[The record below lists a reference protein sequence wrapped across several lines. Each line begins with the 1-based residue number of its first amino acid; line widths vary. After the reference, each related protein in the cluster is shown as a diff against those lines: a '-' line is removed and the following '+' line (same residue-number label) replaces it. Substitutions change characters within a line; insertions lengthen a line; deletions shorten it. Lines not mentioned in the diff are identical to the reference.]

1 MIINKNDY
9 CNSLNEYISNCTEQE
24 KQQIKEMPILFLIL
38 YTIIFNIFI
47 TLFGGDND

>member
-9 CNSLNEYISNCTEQE
+9 CNSLNEYISNCTERE

-47 TLFGGDND
+47 SLFGADNE